1 MDNMSFCVHGHFYQ
15 PPREDPLTGEIPI
28 EPGSAPYRNWNER
41 INAQCYRPNA
51 QLGNFERISFNIGP
65 TLMQWMAKHDPETA
79 NLIVHQ
85 ERKNLERFGF
95 GNALAQPYNHT
106 ILPLASLEDKIT
118 QVRWGIADFEFRFGH
133 KPEGMWLPETAVD
146 YESLQ
151 VLVDNGIQFTILAP
165 WQADTDHLDTSQPYR
180 VNLVSGK
187 DIIVFFYNQDLS
199 TRVSFDPG
207 ATVNADRFVSEELM
221 PKFHEQK
228 GRTAQFVLI
237 ASDGELYGHHQPFRD
252 KFLSYLL
259 DGALNQ
265 TPLVA
270 TFPSLWIRNRPVEQ
284 TVNIRQKSSW
294 SCRHGVTRWMGS
306 CECTPHPEWKE
317 PLRKAIDWLATEIDR
332 LYLDIAGQYVEDPWE
347 LRNQY
352 IHVIHGTQTLNDLFS
367 SIAGKQA
374 NRSALYELNLILRAQ
389 YERQRMYTSCGW
401 FFEDFD
407 RIEPRNNIAY
417 SAQAVWLTGKAA
429 EVDLAPKAEELF
441 SKVRSWRT
449 GLGAD
454 EVFRDYLQRASRAWK
469 KPA

>member
-146 YESLQ
+146 HESLQ

-199 TRVSFDPG
+199 TG
-207 ATVNADRFVSEELM
+207 
-221 PKFHEQK
+221 
-228 GRTAQFVLI
+228 
-237 ASDGELYGHHQPFRD
+237 
-252 KFLSYLL
+252 
-259 DGALNQ
+259 
-265 TPLVA
+265 
-270 TFPSLWIRNRPVEQ
+270 
-284 TVNIRQKSSW
+284 
-294 SCRHGVTRWMGS
+294 
-306 CECTPHPEWKE
+306 
-317 PLRKAIDWLATEIDR
+317 
-332 LYLDIAGQYVEDPWE
+332 
-347 LRNQY
+347 
-352 IHVIHGTQTLNDLFS
+352 
-367 SIAGKQA
+367 
-374 NRSALYELNLILRAQ
+374 
-389 YERQRMYTSCGW
+389 
-401 FFEDFD
+401 
-407 RIEPRNNIAY
+407 
-417 SAQAVWLTGKAA
+417 
-429 EVDLAPKAEELF
+429 
-441 SKVRSWRT
+441 
-449 GLGAD
+449 
-454 EVFRDYLQRASRAWK
+454 
-469 KPA
+469 